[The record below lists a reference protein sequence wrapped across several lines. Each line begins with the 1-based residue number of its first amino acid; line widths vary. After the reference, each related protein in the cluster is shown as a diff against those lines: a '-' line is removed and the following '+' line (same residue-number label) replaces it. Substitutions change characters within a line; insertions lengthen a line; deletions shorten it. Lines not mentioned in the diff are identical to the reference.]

1 MTPNGTVADMTGAG
15 MQHLDHDAN
24 GSDPAVAA
32 DHRINLI
39 VLFGGESAE
48 HDVSC
53 STAAHV
59 LAAADPDKY
68 RITPIGISTNG
79 RWAIADAAAA
89 ALEADAAQLPERLN
103 PAGSEV
109 SPSMLLSAAARQPT
123 TTVVMPL
130 LHGPMGE
137 DGTVQGLVE
146 LANLPYVGAGVLAS
160 ALAMD
165 KAMAK
170 QVLTA
175 SGIPQARF
183 QAFAEHEITPN
194 LARNLAN
201 EFGLPVFV
209 KPANMGS
216 SVGVSK
222 ASTIQELGAAINLAL
237 EYDEIVLVEE
247 AIVGKEI
254 EVAVLGNLDPQAA
267 TPGEIVPGDDF
278 YSYDDKYESDQ
289 SFAVIPAPIS
299 EDALTEAK
307 ELAIRTFRALRCEG
321 LSRVDFFWEDP
332 ADGCGR
338 GFLCNEVN
346 TMPGF
351 TPISMFP
358 KMWIADGVTYPQIID
373 RLVSLALERHGRR
386 RRNTRR

>member
-1 MTPNGTVADMTGAG
+1 
-15 MQHLDHDAN
+15 
-24 GSDPAVAA
+24 
-32 DHRINLI
+32 
-39 VLFGGESAE
+39 
-48 HDVSC
+48 
-53 STAAHV
+53 
-59 LAAADPDKY
+59 
-68 RITPIGISTNG
+68 
-79 RWAIADAAAA
+79 
-89 ALEADAAQLPERLN
+89 
-103 PAGSEV
+103 
-109 SPSMLLSAAARQPT
+109 
-123 TTVVMPL
+123 
-130 LHGPMGE
+130 
-137 DGTVQGLVE
+137 
-146 LANLPYVGAGVLAS
+146 
-160 ALAMD
+160 
-165 KAMAK
+165 
-170 QVLTA
+170 
-175 SGIPQARF
+175 
-183 QAFAEHEITPN
+183 
-194 LARNLAN
+194 
-201 EFGLPVFV
+201 
-209 KPANMGS
+209 MGS

-222 ASTIQELGAAINLAL
+222 AGTIQELGAAIDLAL
-237 EYDEIVLVEE
+237 EYDEMVLVEE